1 MNCQFWRI
9 LWRGKK
15 MIRSFKKGW
24 WPILLLT
31 FFLIIFTNQTYSQ
44 TTQPNLRIRAQ
55 SAVLMDAIS
64 GQVLFEQNP
73 QIRTAPAS
81 FVKLLTLYVAFD
93 ALRDGHLKKD
103 DLVSVSQKAW
113 GMGGSKMFIKPG
125 ERVRAGDLLRGITVT
140 SGNDACVAL
149 AEHMAG
155 TEEAFVSKMNEKAK
169 LLGLKDSQFKNS
181 HGMPAQDQYTTAFDI
196 AILARH
202 YIKDHPEA
210 LAFHSLTEFEYNG
223 ILQQNRNILLGM
235 NIGVDGLM
243 TGYLEK
249 SGYLLVATAKRDG
262 QRMIAVVMGCD
273 TSRRRTQES
282 RKLLEYGFKNFSTV
296 EAVKKGDI
304 FGPEKVVK
312 GKLNKVHLIPAEE
325 AWVTVPKGKENSISV
340 TTEVPKPITA
350 PVRAGQALGKIII
363 QWEDKVLKEIA
374 LLSSSDV
381 PEGIYLSWPLIAM
394 GVLFFLLVGLLA
406 FWLAHRSRRRKFRSP

>member
-1 MNCQFWRI
+1 M
-9 LWRGKK
+9 KS
-15 MIRSFKKGW
+15 SFFSG
-24 WPILLLT
+24 PVSALLLSV
-31 FFLIIFTNQTYSQ
+31 FLVILVNKALSQ
-44 TTQPNLRIRAQ
+44 MEQPNLRIRAQ

-113 GMGGSKMFIKPG
+113 RMGGSKMFLKPG
-125 ERVRAGDLLRGITVT
+125 ERVRVEDLLKGISVA

-155 TEEAFVSKMNEKAK
+155 TEEAFASKMNEKAK

-181 HGMPAQDQYTTAFDI
+181 HGMPARDQYTTAFDI

-202 YIKDHPEA
+202 YIEDHPEA

-223 ILQQNRNILLGM
+223 IRQRNRNALLGM

-249 SGYLLVATAKRDG
+249 SGYLLVATAKRDD

-273 TSRRRTQES
+273 TPRRRSQES

-296 EAVKKGDI
+296 EAVKKSDI

-312 GKLNKVHLIPAEE
+312 GKLNKVHLIPAEG

-340 TTEVPKPITA
+340 TTEVPKSITA
-350 PVRAGQALGKIII
+350 PVQAGQAVGKILI
-363 QWEDKVLKEIA
+363 QGEGKVLKEIA

-381 PEGIYLSWPLIAM
+381 PKGIYLSWPVIAV
-394 GVLFFLLVGLLA
+394 GVLSLILVALLA
-406 FWLAHRSRRRKFRSP
+406 FWLAHRSQRRKFRSP

>member
-1 MNCQFWRI
+1 MKDGDFRNG
-9 LWRGKK
+9 LV
-15 MIRSFKKGW
+15 
-24 WPILLLT
+24 PALLLGI
-31 FFLIIFTNQTYSQ
+31 FFVVLANTSLSQ
-44 TTQPNLRIRAQ
+44 TGQSSLRISAQ
-55 SAVLMDAIS
+55 SAILMDAIS

-73 QIRTAPAS
+73 KIRIAPAS

-113 GMGGSKMFIKPG
+113 KMGGSKMFIKPG
-125 ERVRAGDLLRGITVT
+125 EKVKAEDLLKGIAVA

-149 AEHMAG
+149 AEHLAG
-155 TEEAFVSKMNEKAK
+155 TEEAFVLKMNEKARE
-169 LLGLKDSQFKNS
+169 LGLKDSQFKNS
-181 HGMPAQDQYTTAFDI
+181 HGMPARDQYITAFDI
-196 AILARH
+196 AILAKH
-202 YIKDHPEA
+202 YVEDHSEA
-210 LAFHSLTEFEYNG
+210 LTYHSLTEFEYDG
-223 ILQQNRNILLGM
+223 IRQQNRNTLLGM

-273 TSRRRTQES
+273 TPRRRSQES

-296 EAVKKGDI
+296 EAVKKNDL

-312 GKLNKVHLIPAEE
+312 GKLNKVHLTPAEG
-325 AWVTVPKGKENSISV
+325 AWVSVPKGKENSISV
-340 TTEVPKPITA
+340 TTEAPKPIIA
-350 PVRAGQALGKIII
+350 PLQAGQTVGKIVI
-363 QWEDKVLKEIA
+363 QSEGKVLKEIA

-381 PEGIYLSWPLIAM
+381 PEGIYLSWQLIAI
-394 GVLFFLLVGLLA
+394 GLSCLLLVALLV
-406 FWLAHRSRRRKFRSP
+406 FWLSHRSRRRKFRSQ